1 MTTTTL
7 VPLVPPIVLL
17 GPPGAGKSTLAP
29 LLAQRLGFAAVD
41 LDDRARAHDL
51 GADGLPRL
59 RVREHLELR
68 TAVNEGAV
76 VIATG
81 AGVVDV
87 DENHPLLRRCLVVV
101 VDIDVD
107 TALARLGDDVHR
119 PWLPP
124 AGTPE
129 RRAAWLTREAD
140 RPQRRRQ
147 LAHIVVDGRA
157 TLEHTLEAL
166 ERFVRHWRL
175 PSHAAD
181 DVSDTL
187 DVIGDVSSPIVVADR
202 NAVAHLDAA
211 NVNADI
217 VVDVHD
223 SNKRLALVESLLE
236 QLIPRGANR
245 TSTIVA
251 VGGGVLLDVV
261 GLTAALLH
269 RGTAWRAVPTTLLAM
284 VDAGLGGKTAVD
296 VVVDGALV
304 RNAAGRIHAAHS
316 AHVWPGFL
324 RTLSSS
330 ALRHGRAEMF
340 KHLLLG
346 ADGDDDGT
354 NVTSVAASRGFKA
367 AVVGIDADERHL
379 RHALNLGH
387 TLAHALE
394 SRCGLAHGDAVLH
407 GLRFAGW
414 LSVLHAGLDSGVWRT
429 IEARLVSLAAPP
441 LPPLDDAD
449 RAALVTAMTRDKKAG
464 RFVLLSAPGNAVLA
478 DLPQSTVAESLDRF
492 CRLPG

>member
-1 MTTTTL
+1 MTTVAL

-29 LLAQRLGFAAVD
+29 LLAQRLGISAID
-41 LDDRARAHDL
+41 LDERARAHDL
-51 GADGLPRL
+51 AADGLPRL
-59 RVREHLELR
+59 RVREHLALR
-68 TAVNEGAV
+68 AAVDEGAV

-87 DENHPLLRRCLVVV
+87 DENHPLLRRCLVIV
-101 VDIDVD
+101 VDVDVD
-107 TALARLGDDVHR
+107 TALGRLGDDAHR

-124 AGTPE
+124 PGSTE
-129 RRAAWLTREAD
+129 RQAAWQTREAN
-140 RPQRRRQ
+140 RPERRRQ
-147 LAHIVVDGRA
+147 LAHVVVDGRA
-157 TLEHTLEAL
+157 PLPHTLDVLEHT
-166 ERFVRHWRL
+166 VRRWRL
-175 PSHAAD
+175 PSHNAD
-181 DVSDTL
+181 DVADTL
-187 DVIGDVSSPIVVADR
+187 DVVGGVPSPIVVADR
-202 NAVAHLDAA
+202 AVVAHLAA
-211 NVNADI
+211 ASLSAD
-217 VVDVHD
+217 VVLDIDD
-223 SNKRLALVESLLE
+223 SRKRLGLVEHVLE
-236 QLIPRGANR
+236 QLIVRR
-245 TSTIVA
+245 VDRHSTIVA

-261 GLTAALLH
+261 GLAAALHH

-296 VVVDGALV
+296 VVVDGAVV
-304 RNAAGRIHAAHS
+304 RNAAGRIHAAAS

-346 ADGDDDGT
+346 ANGDDDGT
-354 NVTSVAASRGFKA
+354 NVLSLSASRGFKA
-367 AVVGIDADERHL
+367 AVVDIDPDERHL

-387 TLAHALE
+387 TLGHALE

-414 LSVLHAGLDSGVWRT
+414 LSVVHAGLDSGVWRT
-429 IEARLVSLAAPP
+429 IEARLLSLDAPP
-441 LPPLDDAD
+441 LPELTAAD
-449 RAALVTAMTRDKKAG
+449 RKALVTAMTRDKKAG

-478 DLPQSTVAESLDRF
+478 TLPASAVAEGLDRF
-492 CRLPG
+492 CRTPT

>member
-1 MTTTTL
+1 MTSTL

-29 LLAQRLGFAAVD
+29 LLAQRLGFSAID
-41 LDDRARAHDL
+41 LDERARAHDL

-59 RVREHLELR
+59 RVREHLALR
-68 TAVNEGAV
+68 EAVDEGAV

-101 VDIDVD
+101 VDVDAD
-107 TALARLGDDVHR
+107 TALVRLGDDVHR

-124 AGTPE
+124 RG
-129 RRAAWLTREAD
+129 AADRHGVWLSREAH
-140 RPQRRRQ
+140 RPDRRRQ
-147 LAHIVVDGRA
+147 LAHVVVDGRA
-157 TLEHTLEAL
+157 SLEHTVTAI
-166 ERFVRHWRL
+166 ERFVRRWRL
-175 PSHAAD
+175 PSHGAD

-187 DVIGDVSSPIVVADR
+187 NVTGGVSSPIVVVDR
-202 NAVAHLDAA
+202 NALGHLATA
-211 NVNADI
+211 NVSADI

-223 SNKRLALVESLLE
+223 SQKRLALVEHLLE
-236 QLIPRGANR
+236 QLIARGASR
-245 TSTIVA
+245 HSTIVA

-261 GLTAALLH
+261 GLTAALHH

-346 ADGDDDGT
+346 AGGDDDGT
-354 NVTSVAASRGFKA
+354 NVASLAASRGFKA
-367 AVVGIDADERHL
+367 AVVGIDPDERHL

-387 TLAHALE
+387 TLGHALE
-394 SRCGLAHGDAVLH
+394 SRCGLSHGDAVLH

-414 LSVLHAGLDSGVWRT
+414 LSVVHAGLDSGVWRT
-429 IEARLVSLAAPP
+429 IEARLVSLSAPP
-441 LPPLDDAD
+441 LPTLDDAD
-449 RAALVTAMTRDKKAG
+449 RAALVTAMTRDKKGG

-478 DLPQSTVAESLDRF
+478 TLPLSAVAEGLDRF
-492 CRLPG
+492 CRMPA

>member
-1 MTTTTL
+1 MTSTL

-29 LLAQRLGFAAVD
+29 LLAERLGFTAID
-41 LDDRARAHDL
+41 LDERARAHDL

-59 RVREHLELR
+59 RVREHLALR
-68 TAVNEGAV
+68 EAVDEGAV

-87 DENHPLLRRCLVVV
+87 DENHPFLRRCLVVV
-101 VDIDVD
+101 VDVDVD

-124 AGTPE
+124 QGSAE
-129 RRAAWLTREAD
+129 RSAVWQTREAN
-140 RPQRRRQ
+140 RPERRRQ
-147 LAHIVVDGRA
+147 LAHLVVDGRA
-157 TLEHTLEAL
+157 PLAHTIDAV
-166 ERFVRHWRL
+166 ERFVRSWRL
-175 PSHAAD
+175 PSHGAD

-187 DVIGDVSSPIVVADR
+187 DVIGGVSSPVVIADR
-202 NAVAHLDAA
+202 HTLEHLETAGIA
-211 NVNADI
+211 ADI
-217 VVDVHD
+217 VVDIDD
-223 SNKRLALVESLLE
+223 SRKRLALVEHLLE
-236 QLIPRGANR
+236 QLIARNANR
-245 TSTIVA
+245 NSTIVA

-261 GLTAALLH
+261 GLAAALHH
-269 RGTAWRAVPTTLLAM
+269 RGTRWRAVPTTLLAM

-296 VVVDGALV
+296 VVVEGVVV

-316 AHVWPGFL
+316 AHIWPGFL
-324 RTLSSS
+324 RTLSPA

-346 ADGDDDGT
+346 AAGDDDGT
-354 NVTSVAASRGFKA
+354 NVASLAASRGFKA
-367 AVVGIDADERHL
+367 AVVSIDPDERHL

-387 TLAHALE
+387 TLGHALE

-414 LSVLHAGLDSGVWRT
+414 LSVVHAGLDSSVWRT
-429 IEARLVSLAAPP
+429 IEARLHTLGAPP
-441 LPPLDDAD
+441 LPALDDAD
-449 RAALVTAMTRDKKAG
+449 RAALVQAMTRDKKGG

-478 DLPQSTVAESLDRF
+478 TLPLTAVAEGLERF
-492 CRLPG
+492 CRMPA